1 MNKLSA
7 EDAQQAIVWEA
18 EQHVPY
24 DINDVSLDF
33 EILGDAPQDDKQMQ
47 VLLVAAKK
55 DMVLTFADLIRE
67 AGLSPVVIDV
77 DSFAIQNALSANYDF
92 APDEVIAILNVGAEI
107 TNINIVQN
115 GVPYFTKDLQLGGHT
130 FVDAVQ
136 RRYNV
141 SQDQAIQAVRGEVPR
156 DRRGSGRG
164 AGLRGPGHRARARAG
179 LPAHDR
185 RGRPHLAP
193 HAVRRLGADARAGA
207 LPVESLR
214 GSDRGGEPAQPHP
227 VRQHPLRRPGPGD
240 GGAVPDGGHRPG
252 PQKGGRQVIR
262 INLMPLEERG
272 QKARKVKK
280 HKAGGAKSSP
290 AGLLLPLAIVAGVL
304 VAIVGTVVHQQAQ
317 IHMLAGEVARVEEES
332 RALAPQIAM
341 VERLSR
347 ERSDLDMRLSLIDQL
362 SRGRF
367 DAVRLV
373 DELDRSIPDHMWLSS
388 ALGDG
393 STITIE
399 GTTFSNLIIADLMI
413 RLDRS
418 PLFSN
423 VALGQATRGIIDEV
437 DVVQFKLTMNLT
449 PAESAPGDR

>member
-1 MNKLSA
+1 
-7 EDAQQAIVWEA
+7 
-18 EQHVPY
+18 
-24 DINDVSLDF
+24 
-33 EILGDAPQDDKQMQ
+33 
-47 VLLVAAKK
+47 
-55 DMVLTFADLIRE
+55 
-67 AGLSPVVIDV
+67 
-77 DSFAIQNALSANYDF
+77 
-92 APDEVIAILNVGAEI
+92 
-107 TNINIVQN
+107 
-115 GVPYFTKDLQLGGHT
+115 
-130 FVDAVQ
+130 
-136 RRYNV
+136 
-141 SQDQAIQAVRGEVPR
+141 
-156 DRRGSGRG
+156 
-164 AGLRGPGHRARARAG
+164 
-179 LPAHDR
+179 
-185 RGRPHLAP
+185 
-193 HAVRRLGADARAGA
+193 
-207 LPVESLR
+207 
-214 GSDRGGEPAQPHP
+214 
-227 VRQHPLRRPGPGD
+227 
-240 GGAVPDGGHRPG
+240 
-252 PQKGGRQVIR
+252 VIR

-272 QKARKVKK
+272 QKARKVRKN
-280 HKAGGAKSSP
+280 KAGGAKSSP

-347 ERSDLDMRLSLIDQL
+347 ERADLDMRLSLIDQL

-393 STITIE
+393 TSITIE